1 MNLARRPTIHDVAER
16 AGVSKSLVSLVLRG
30 APNVSDRRR
39 AAVAQAVTDLGYRP
53 NAVARSLVEQ
63 RTRTVGVL
71 VSNLHNPFFAEVVDG
86 LQEQATALGYRV
98 LLGSGNGL
106 SVREEETVEALLELR
121 VEGLVMLNPVLD
133 AWVVDDASRSVP
145 VVVVGR
151 HDLRLLR
158 VDTVSSDDARG
169 TALAVEHL
177 IGLGHRH
184 IAHIAAGRVA
194 AADPRRQGYE
204 AAMRRAGLGA
214 QIRVSSGDYTTDEGG
229 YEGMTKLLAER
240 PPPTAVLAH
249 NDLAAVGAMGA
260 LDDAGLRVPDDV
272 SLVGY
277 DNSYLAG
284 VRHLSL
290 TSVSQPRLEMGRLAL
305 TAVHERIDNSDGPAR
320 NDVLEP
326 VLVVRATTA
335 PPH

>member
-86 LQEQATALGYRV
+86 LQEQATELGYRV

-184 IAHIAAGRVA
+184 IAHIAQAGA
-194 AADPRRQGYE
+194 APGLRGGDAPRRPG
-204 AAMRRAGLGA
+204 RTDPCLLG
-214 QIRVSSGDYTTDEGG
+214 
-229 YEGMTKLLAER
+229 
-240 PPPTAVLAH
+240 
-249 NDLAAVGAMGA
+249 
-260 LDDAGLRVPDDV
+260 
-272 SLVGY
+272 
-277 DNSYLAG
+277 
-284 VRHLSL
+284 
-290 TSVSQPRLEMGRLAL
+290 
-305 TAVHERIDNSDGPAR
+305 
-320 NDVLEP
+320 
-326 VLVVRATTA
+326 
-335 PPH
+335 